1 MNDAISPPHLPAS
14 PLPASPPPV
23 PAPPADVAQVAFT
36 GVRGDFRWLVI
47 RGAML
52 ELVTLGFYR
61 FWLATDMRRHLWSHT
76 TVGGDAPEYTGTAK
90 ELLIGFLFALAIL
103 APIYIAYFLA
113 GIAATTVQAFAS
125 IPLVLFFYLFYQF
138 ARYRA
143 RRYRLTRT
151 VWRGVRFWMKGS
163 GWLYAF
169 QAGLWMLL
177 VIVTAGLALP
187 WATAALER
195 YKMRNSFY
203 GDLPG
208 DFVGE
213 GGALFRQ
220 VWWLWL
226 PAVPAILLAYAG
238 LVTFIAILIQRDVGL
253 NLFNALVPPG
263 SVIRSP
269 AVSGTYFPLLSLWLV
284 FAYAI
289 YTAREA
295 RWWVSGVRFGGVHFE
310 SKLASTAF
318 IGLYWSVI
326 GWSLLILVALFAWM
340 IGVGG
345 IVYAMFAKMGGAGA
359 EAAAAVAQSPLVIG
373 LILVGYLICA
383 LAFGVI
389 VRIYLRR
396 DVWAR
401 VVAST
406 VVYNLAA
413 ADNVVARGG
422 AANALGEG
430 FADGLDIGGF

>member
-1 MNDAISPPHLPAS
+1 MNDAVA
-14 PLPASPPPV
+14 PPPSV
-23 PAPPADVAQVAFT
+23 PTVPPPPPPAPADVGQPVAFT

-76 TVGGDAPEYTGTAK
+76 TAGSDAPEYTGTAK

-103 APIYIAYFLA
+103 APVYLAYFLIGLEA
-113 GIAATTVQAFAS
+113 ELYQAFAS

-169 QAGLWMLL
+169 LAGLWMVLI
-177 VIVTAGLALP
+177 IVTAGLALP
-187 WATAALER
+187 WSRAALER

-203 GDLPG
+203 GDLAG
-208 DFVGE
+208 DFDGTGGGLFKQAWTLWLAVVLIIGFVVVL
-213 GGALFRQ
+213 GTAAPAAAVLVGAL
-220 VWWLWL
+220 
-226 PAVPAILLAYAG
+226 A
-238 LVTFIAILIQRDVGL
+238 
-253 NLFNALVPPG
+253 
-263 SVIRSP
+263 
-269 AVSGTYFPLLSLWLV
+269 LV
-284 FAYAI
+284 FAPFIYAVYKAI
-289 YTAREA
+289 EW
-295 RWWVSGVRFGGVHFE
+295 RWWVSGIRFGAVRFE
-310 SKLASTAF
+310 SNLATSA
-318 IGLYWSVI
+318 LLAPYWAVI

-340 IGVGG
+340 FGVGG
-345 IVYAMFAKMGGAGA
+345 IIYAMFAKSGATGLEVGA
-359 EAAAAVAQSPLVIG
+359 MVAQSPLVIG
-373 LILVGYLICA
+373 LVVLGYLVCA
-383 LAFGVI
+383 LAFGVV

-406 VVYNLAA
+406 MVYNLAA
-413 ADNVVARGG
+413 TDNVVARGE